1 MTYNKSQTG
10 WLILVIMV
18 PIIVFLFIT
27 YLNQWG
33 NNPIPLIPYL
43 SISGILVLVVLL
55 FYKLTIRIDGR
66 KIEAIYGIGLI
77 KFTIRIDVLNSVKTL
92 RTPWWYGWG
101 IRFTPKGRLY
111 NIHGSKAVRLEYR
124 REGKSKSIMLGT
136 PEPEKLKDIIEKH
149 FGVSGNY

>member
-1 MTYNKSQTG
+1 MAPILVLL
-10 WLILVIMV
+10 LIL
-18 PIIVFLFIT
+18 

-33 NNPIPLIPYL
+33 NNPIPFLPYL
-43 SISGILVLVVLL
+43 AITGILILVTLL
-55 FYKLTIRIDGR
+55 FYKLTIRIEGR

-77 KFTIRIDVLNSVKTL
+77 KFTIRIDVLNSVSMI

-111 NIHGSKAVRLEYR
+111 NIHGSQAVRIEYR
-124 REGKSKSIMLGT
+124 REGKSRKIMLGT

-149 FGVSGNY
+149 FGVSENN